1 MDEKQLCPDWVA
13 LYPVRVEEVQFT
25 ILGSG
30 SGGNA
35 AYLETPSVRV
45 LIDCGFSAK
54 RIRSALL
61 DLDRTPERL
70 DGILITHEHSD
81 HIHGLKVLA
90 AKLGIPVYCNRHTA
104 EEIRLHHDCTF
115 DFQIFE
121 TGNSFEIGDLG
132 VDTFSIPHDATDPVG
147 FLLHTPAVQIGFLT
161 DLGHGTRLIAD
172 RVRQAEV
179 LLLETNHD
187 VDMLNNDPHRPWNL
201 KQRILS
207 RHGHLS
213 NEGASDFL
221 EQLVH
226 AELQHIFCAHLSRD
240 CNTPELAREEITLK
254 LSRLDA
260 SQVQV
265 HITQQNAPCPPLRFA
280 VKKSAA
286 SDEKSVATTSAAH

>member
-1 MDEKQLCPDWVA
+1 
-13 LYPVRVEEVQFT
+13 VRVEEVQFT

-35 AYLETPSVRV
+35 AYLETPSARV

-81 HIHGLKVLA
+81 HIYGLKVLA

-104 EEIRLHHDCTF
+104 EEIRHHHDCTF
-115 DFQIFE
+115 DFHLFE

-132 VDTFSIPHDATDPVG
+132 VDTFPIPHDATDPVG
-147 FLLHTPAVQIGFLT
+147 FMLHTPAVQIGFLT

-179 LLLETNHD
+179 FLLETNHD
-187 VDMLNNDPHRPWNL
+187 VNMLNNDLRRPWNL

-213 NEGASDFL
+213 NEGAADFL

-226 AELQHIFCAHLSRD
+226 ADLQHIFCAHLSRD
-240 CNTPELAREEITLK
+240 CNTPDLAREELTLK
-254 LSRLDA
+254 LSQLDA
-260 SQVQV
+260 AQVQV
-265 HITQQNAPCPPLRFA
+265 HITQQNAPCPALRFA
-280 VKKSAA
+280 VEKNTASA
-286 SDEKSVATTSAAH
+286 EKSIATTSAAL

>member
-1 MDEKQLCPDWVA
+1 MSGLA
-13 LYPVRVEEVQFT
+13 TFYPVPVEEVQFT

-30 SGGNA
+30 SSGNA
-35 AYLETPSVRV
+35 AYLETPSARV

-61 DLDRTPERL
+61 DLERTPERL

-104 EEIRLHHDCTF
+104 EEIRHHHDCTF
-115 DFQIFE
+115 DFQLFE

-132 VDTFSIPHDATDPVG
+132 VDTFPIPHDATDPVG
-147 FLLHTPAVQIGFLT
+147 FMLHTPAVQIGFLT
-161 DLGHGTRLIAD
+161 DLGQGTRLIAD

-187 VDMLNNDPHRPWNL
+187 VDMLKNDPHRPWNL
-201 KQRILS
+201 KQRIFS

-213 NEGASDFL
+213 NEGAADFL
-221 EQLVH
+221 EHLVH
-226 AELQHIFCAHLSRD
+226 ADLQHIFCAHLSRD

-254 LSRLDA
+254 LSQLEA
-260 SQVQV
+260 TQVQV

-286 SDEKSVATTSAAH
+286 STEKSIASTSAAL

>member
-1 MDEKQLCPDWVA
+1 MSGLA
-13 LYPVRVEEVQFT
+13 AFYLGPVKEVQFT

-30 SGGNA
+30 SNGNA
-35 AYLETPSVRV
+35 AYLETPGAHV
-45 LIDCGFSAK
+45 LIDCGFSAR
-54 RIRSALL
+54 RIRTTLL
-61 DLDRTPERL
+61 ELDRTPERL

-115 DFQIFE
+115 DFRLFE

-132 VDTFSIPHDATDPVG
+132 VDTFPIPHDATDPVG
-147 FLLHTPAVQIGFLT
+147 FMLHTPAVQIGFLT

-187 VDMLNNDPHRPWNL
+187 VDMLNNDPHRPWSL
-201 KQRILS
+201 KQRIFS

-213 NEGASDFL
+213 NEDAADFL
-221 EQLVH
+221 QQLVH
-226 AELQHIFCAHLSRD
+226 ADLQHIFCAHLSRD
-240 CNTPELAREEITLK
+240 CNTPELVREEITQK
-254 LSRLDA
+254 LSKLDA
-260 SQVQV
+260 PEVQV
-265 HITQQNAPCPPLRFA
+265 HITHQNAPCPTLRI
-280 VKKSAA
+280 AA
-286 SDEKSVATTSAAH
+286 QKMANSGENSVATTPAAL

>member
-1 MDEKQLCPDWVA
+1 MSGLA
-13 LYPVRVEEVQFT
+13 SFYPVPVEEVQFT

-35 AYLETPSVRV
+35 AYLETPSARV

-132 VDTFSIPHDATDPVG
+132 VDTFCIPHDATDPVG
-147 FLLHTPAVQIGFLT
+147 FVLHTPAVQIGFLT

-213 NEGASDFL
+213 NEGAADFL

-226 AELQHIFCAHLSRD
+226 ADLQHIFCAHLSRD
-240 CNTPELAREEITLK
+240 CNTPELAREEIAQK
-254 LSRLDA
+254 LSQLDA
-260 SQVQV
+260 AQVQV
-265 HITQQNAPCPPLRFA
+265 HIPQQNGPCPPLRFA

-286 SDEKSVATTSAAH
+286 SAEKSVATTSAAH